1 MRLIASSDPL
11 LGVVAVLLV
20 VGSLWLA
27 VTRNTAFALAAYML
41 YLGLLDGYFK
51 LGTGNSNVTL
61 VRDALLY
68 AVVAGLLIKAAVRG
82 TPLRLPPLSTWVV
95 MFVVIVLVEI
105 ANPTGGT
112 IGHSIAG
119 VRQHLEFIPLF
130 FLGYAFVRTK
140 RALRTFLMLLLL
152 IAAANGD
159 LDDLAGLRR
168 RHGRRPA
175 GIFPP
180 AWRSTKK
187 GFQHSG
193 RQRGERRAGG

>member
-95 MFVVIVLVEI
+95 MFVVIVLV
-105 ANPTGGT
+105 AALHRGA
-112 IGHSIAG
+112 AG
-119 VRQHLEFIPLF
+119 KAPIS
-130 FLGYAFVRTK
+130 A
-140 RALRTFLMLLLL
+140 
-152 IAAANGD
+152 
-159 LDDLAGLRR
+159 
-168 RHGRRPA
+168 RPA
-175 GIFPP
+175 CRCPRCVWAP
-180 AWRSTKK
+180 
-187 GFQHSG
+187 
-193 RQRGERRAGG
+193 